1 MTFPAFIFGFII
13 ASIFGAVFHLWR
25 DGGLGRLILYL
36 VLSWVGFAAG
46 HILAAGLGFKFFE
59 VGPLHMGF
67 GILGSIG
74 FLLLGHWLSL
84 IEIESKDKA

>member
-13 ASIFGAVFHLWR
+13 ASIFGALFHLWR

-46 HILAAGLGFKFFE
+46 HILATGLGIKFFE

-84 IEIESKDKA
+84 IEIEPKDKA